1 MTPDA
6 GQAVAEAAWM
16 HRCIALARR
25 AEGRTAPNPMVGALV
40 IVGGEV
46 VAEGWHA
53 APGRDHA
60 EVDALRKL
68 GGRAEGATMVVNL
81 EPCCHHGRTPPC
93 TDALL
98 AAGIRRVIVGM
109 VDPNPI
115 VGGRGLEIL
124 RQAGLEVVVGVEEA
138 ACRALNAGYI
148 LALEQRR
155 PFVVAKAGVTLDGR
169 IADAAGASRWIT
181 GEAARAAA
189 HGLRDRCDAVLVGS
203 GTLLADDPALTTR
216 LPGGRDALPVVLD
229 SALRTPPGARIFE
242 GSRRPL
248 LFCAADAPDPAL
260 PADLVRLPRGPGG
273 LDLHAALGALCQ
285 RGVHRLLVEGGGRVL
300 RALWD
305 LDLLDEL
312 HLFVAPLA
320 LAGGPGWLGGEPIPL
335 AAARRLRLI
344 SAEPVGGDVHLVL
357 GRS

>member
-124 RQAGLEVVVGVEEA
+124 RQAGLEVVVGV
-138 ACRALNAGYI
+138 
-148 LALEQRR
+148 
-155 PFVVAKAGVTLDGR
+155 
-169 IADAAGASRWIT
+169 
-181 GEAARAAA
+181 
-189 HGLRDRCDAVLVGS
+189 
-203 GTLLADDPALTTR
+203 
-216 LPGGRDALPVVLD
+216 
-229 SALRTPPGARIFE
+229 
-242 GSRRPL
+242 
-248 LFCAADAPDPAL
+248 
-260 PADLVRLPRGPGG
+260 
-273 LDLHAALGALCQ
+273 
-285 RGVHRLLVEGGGRVL
+285 
-300 RALWD
+300 
-305 LDLLDEL
+305 
-312 HLFVAPLA
+312 
-320 LAGGPGWLGGEPIPL
+320 
-335 AAARRLRLI
+335 
-344 SAEPVGGDVHLVL
+344 
-357 GRS
+357 

>member
-216 LPGGRDALPVVLD
+216 LPGGRD
-229 SALRTPPGARIFE
+229 PGPSGFHTR
-242 GSRRPL
+242 
-248 LFCAADAPDPAL
+248 
-260 PADLVRLPRGPGG
+260 
-273 LDLHAALGALCQ
+273 
-285 RGVHRLLVEGGGRVL
+285 
-300 RALWD
+300 
-305 LDLLDEL
+305 
-312 HLFVAPLA
+312 
-320 LAGGPGWLGGEPIPL
+320 
-335 AAARRLRLI
+335 
-344 SAEPVGGDVHLVL
+344 
-357 GRS
+357 